1 MTTPNRRRPLRTVL
15 IIGLATLLICCGG
28 LVALGTW
35 LFSNTSVDTFGKV
48 DFTNRLAI
56 PPLAPSQ
63 VDSQGR
69 RVFDLRAQAG
79 NHDFGSGFKSATWG
93 FNGNYLGPTLRAAA
107 GEQVLVNVHNSLSES
122 TTVHWHGMHLPPSM
136 DGGPHQQVKAGG
148 NWSPSW
154 KINQPGTTLWYHPH
168 LHGKTAEHVYRGMAG
183 LFILDDPQTTG
194 LALPQ
199 RYGVDD
205 IPLIVQ
211 DRKFAKG
218 NTEFDDSDGVFSDL
232 GILGDQVVVNGT
244 HSPYLDVT
252 TSLVR
257 LRLLNASNARNYN
270 FGFSDDRR
278 FSLIGTDGGLLT
290 APATMTRIQLTPGE
304 RAEIVV
310 AVKPGERIVLRS
322 YDPDLG
328 GGIERFMGGDDRFDV
343 LELRAAAQLT
353 SAPELPAQLVRVDRL
368 NPDSAKVTRKFKLS
382 GKNINGTEMDMDRI
396 DFVATKDTTEI
407 WEVFNNDGDPH
418 SFHVHDVQFQ
428 ILSRN
433 GATPPPH
440 LSGWKDT
447 ITVTSEMSYRLIMQF
462 KDFSDPNTPYMY
474 HCHVLDHE
482 DRGMMGQFVV
492 VEPGQQPGRPPTHDA
507 NSAHAHH

>member
-1 MTTPNRRRPLRTVL
+1 MTNPNRRRPLRTVL
-15 IIGLATLLICCGG
+15 IIGLAVLLICCGG

-35 LFSNTSVDTFGKV
+35 LFGRTSVDTFGKV

-93 FNGNYLGPTLRAAA
+93 FNGNYLGPTLRATA
-107 GEQVLVNVHNSLSES
+107 GEQVLVNVHNSLSEN

-136 DGGPHQQVKAGG
+136 DGGPHQQVRAGG

-183 LFILDDPQTTG
+183 MFILDDPQTTG

-211 DRKFAKG
+211 DRKF
-218 NTEFDDSDGVFSDL
+218 SDGNSRLDEDENAFSDI
-232 GILGDQVVVNGT
+232 GVLGDQIVVNGT

-270 FGFSDDRR
+270 FGFSDDRQ
-278 FSLIGTDGGLLT
+278 FSLIGTDGGLLA
-290 APATMTRIQLTPGE
+290 APAKLTRIQLSAGE
-304 RAEIVV
+304 RAEIMV
-310 AVKPGERIVLRS
+310 AVKPGERTVLRS

-328 GGIERFMGGDDRFDV
+328 GGIERFIGGDDRFDV
-343 LELRAAAQLT
+343 LELRAAAQLA
-353 SAPELPAQLVRVDRL
+353 SAAELPAQLVKVDRL

-382 GKNINGTEMDMDRI
+382 GKNINGTQMDMDRI

-407 WEVFNNDGDPH
+407 WEVSNNDGDPH

-428 ILSRN
+428 ILSHN
-433 GATPPPH
+433 GAPPPPH

-447 ITVTSEMSYRLIMQF
+447 ITVPSETSYRLIMQF
-462 KDFSDPNTPYMY
+462 KDHSDPNTPYMY

-482 DRGMMGQFVV
+482 DKGMMGQFVV

-507 NSAHAHH
+507 HSAHAHH